1 MNRMRDDYLIGLLAR
16 GAFLYAGAAGVLAIA
31 VVVQVIHSLATGQP
45 FTVAIPVAA
54 GYPGA
59 ERLTI
64 TGVTLSVSQPTIAQI
79 LLLGLG
85 HILLALSG
93 AAVAL
98 VVGLLA
104 HRAHTADA
112 FAQAAVRMLVAASIV
127 VAVGFS
133 AADILLQAGQSLVAD
148 QITESSRYGDLHL
161 STGGYAPNL
170 IPLVAALILVAI
182 AALVPRRGN
191 AALKRETEGL
201 V

>member
-1 MNRMRDDYLIGLLAR
+1 MNRMRDGYLIGLLVR
-16 GAFLYAGAAGVLAIA
+16 GAFLYGGASGVLAIA
-31 VVVQVIHSLATGQP
+31 VVVEVVHSLATGQP
-45 FTVAIPVAA
+45 FTVAVPVSA

-59 ERLTI
+59 ESITI
-64 TGVTLSVSQPTIAQI
+64 TGVSLRVAHPTIAQI

-85 HILLALSG
+85 HILIALSG
-93 AAVAL
+93 SAVAL

-104 HRAHTADA
+104 HRVRTADA
-112 FAQAAVRMLVAASIV
+112 FAPVAVKMLVGAAIV

-148 QITESSRYGDLHL
+148 QATQSGRYGDLYL
-161 STGGYAPNL
+161 STGGYVPNL

-182 AALVPRRGN
+182 AALVRQGTRLQQE
-191 AALKRETEGL
+191 AVGL